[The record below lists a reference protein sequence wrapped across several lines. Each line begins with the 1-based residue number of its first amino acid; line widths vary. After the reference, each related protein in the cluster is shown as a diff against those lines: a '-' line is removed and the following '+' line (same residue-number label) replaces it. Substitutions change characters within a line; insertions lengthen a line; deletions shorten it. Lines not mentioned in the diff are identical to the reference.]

1 MTCGG
6 SWACEPLWYNGAMVT
21 SIVDPIRVLLA
32 DDHAVVRKGIREFL
46 EEDGGVTVV
55 AEAADGAEAV
65 RLVGELRPAV
75 ALLDVQMPRV
85 NGIEATRQIKAACP
99 EVRVLILTAY
109 DEDPYVFAL
118 LRAGADG
125 YILKNADP
133 DDLVA
138 AVKTVAAGGK
148 VLAPDVAAK
157 VIAQMTTGKPAAA
170 AGQVEPLTE
179 RELAVLRLAAQGLT
193 NKAIAAE
200 LGLSDRTVQ
209 GHLANIYGKLAVASR
224 TEAVTKALKLGWL
237 VLDDA

>member
-1 MTCGG
+1 DV
-6 SWACEPLWYNGAMVT
+6 YK
-21 SIVDPIRVLLA
+21 RQ
-32 DDHAVVRKGIREFL
+32 
-46 EEDGGVTVV
+46 
-55 AEAADGAEAV
+55 
-65 RLVGELRPAV
+65 VGERQPDVAV
-75 ALLDVQMPRV
+75 LDVQMPGM
-85 NGIEATRQIKAACP
+85 NGIEATRQIKAGHP
-99 EVRVLILTAY
+99 QTRVLILTAY

-133 DDLVA
+133 DDLVR

-170 AGQVEPLTE
+170 AEQVEPLTG
-179 RELAVLRLAAQGLT
+179 RELEVLRLAAQGLT
-193 NKAIAAE
+193 NKAIAAA